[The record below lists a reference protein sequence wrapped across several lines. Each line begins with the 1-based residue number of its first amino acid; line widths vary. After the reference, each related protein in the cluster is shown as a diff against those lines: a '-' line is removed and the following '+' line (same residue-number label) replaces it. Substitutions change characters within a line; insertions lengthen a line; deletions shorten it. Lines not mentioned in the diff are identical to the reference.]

1 MKSLKK
7 YFSLCVIILLTSCSN
22 TVNQISAEEL
32 VAQGCADYKRAPQS
46 PEASIKFR
54 KAANIDEKYRDLGYS
69 KFLYKDALELAKK
82 QGQLGLLVGGQL
94 TTPFKSKATYKNFIQ
109 QELSQKNERGEPITV
124 LTKWLGVQPSNSVKE
139 GKNNP
144 NRVI

>member
-1 MKSLKK
+1 M
-7 YFSLCVIILLTSCSN
+7 
-22 TVNQISAEEL
+22 
-32 VAQGCADYKRAPQS
+32 
-46 PEASIKFR
+46 
-54 KAANIDEKYRDLGYS
+54 
-69 KFLYKDALELAKK
+69 YKDALELAKK

>member
-54 KAANIDEKYRDLGYS
+54 KAANIDEKYRVLVQSVSSIQTFLIISKSISDEQSLRALGIT
-69 KFLYKDALELAKK
+69 ALNDY
-82 QGQLGLLVGGQL
+82 
-94 TTPFKSKATYKNFIQ
+94 TTIKSFC
-109 QELSQKNERGEPITV
+109 P
-124 LTKWLGVQPSNSVKE
+124 
-139 GKNNP
+139 
-144 NRVI
+144 